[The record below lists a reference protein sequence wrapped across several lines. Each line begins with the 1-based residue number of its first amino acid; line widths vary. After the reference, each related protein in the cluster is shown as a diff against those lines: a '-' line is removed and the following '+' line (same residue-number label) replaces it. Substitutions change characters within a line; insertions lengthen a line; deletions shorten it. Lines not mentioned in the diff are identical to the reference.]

1 MDIGSTIK
9 EIRAKH
15 GLSQEQFAEQFHV
28 TRQTVSNWE
37 NQKNYP
43 DLSTLVEISKTFDVS
58 LDEFIKEDNKYIADT
73 DVTRKKVKRSRLIIC
88 ILLLIVIAILAG
100 SCLVFIYAWSDT
112 EDGKRITSDTDVR
125 MMVNLKNQT
134 PSSAITETYDAK
146 DYDGFTT
153 SKKGRIR
160 TRVIGKIEGDIPC
173 VFMDSKMNSMIGF
186 SFQDGY
192 YKNITPRIKN
202 IQLYTA
208 PGLPP
213 EIKER
218 TDRKIHYYDS
228 NGETVIYAV
237 DFLRKDEVDDSNYEE
252 GKEYVAYCVFV
263 LKYDYQGE
271 SYASVT
277 AVAVAGSLEN

>member
-9 EIRAKH
+9 QIRAKH

-37 NQKNYP
+37 NQRNYP

-73 DVTRKKVKRSRLIIC
+73 DVAREKVKRGRLIIC
-88 ILLLIVIAILAG
+88 VLILIIIAILAG
-100 SCLVFIYAWSDT
+100 SCLIFINGWKGT
-112 EDGKRITSDTDVR
+112 EDSERITSDTNMR
-125 MMVNLKNQT
+125 MMVNLKKQT

-146 DYDGFTT
+146 DYDGFST
-153 SKKGRIR
+153 SKKERIR
-160 TRVIGKIEGDIPC
+160 TRVIGRVEGDIPC
-173 VFMDSKMNSMIGF
+173 VFMDSKVNSMIKF

-192 YKNITPRIKN
+192 YKNIVPSIESIR
-202 IQLYTA
+202 LYTA

-213 EIKER
+213 ELKER
-218 TDRKIHYYDS
+218 RDRKIHYYDS
-228 NGETVIYAV
+228 NGKTAIYAV
-237 DFLRKDEVDDSNYEE
+237 DFLCKDEVDDSNYEE
-252 GKEYVAYCVFV
+252 GKKYVRYCVFI

-271 SYASVT
+271 SYVSVT
-277 AVAVAGSLEN
+277 AVAVASSLEN